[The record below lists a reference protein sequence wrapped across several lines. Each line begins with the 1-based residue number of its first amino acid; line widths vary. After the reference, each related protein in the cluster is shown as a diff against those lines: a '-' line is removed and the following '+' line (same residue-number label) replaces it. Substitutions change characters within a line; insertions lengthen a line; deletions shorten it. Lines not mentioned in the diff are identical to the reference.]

1 MPISAAEMTAKS
13 KKKKE
18 IVQQIEQE
26 MPEASDE
33 EKKAEI
39 AKRLEKAM
47 ENYTPRTK
55 ENPSMATGRT
65 RSRLEIRMGYEQK
78 PCNPAQVLSEE
89 IVPYVGHKTPTPYR
103 LEPTI
108 EYPDDMSV
116 ESDQILDSADDPD
129 YQLGGKKFQ
138 GVLWDNVWHY
148 QSRYNETE
156 ESCVPPPSK
165 EMQLWRAYRN
175 IYEEK
180 ARKNEHK
187 LREKITSLEQ
197 QLVQLHDKYLPSAWS
212 CADPYVEKIEEQ
224 NTIIDELKKENDQ
237 LQKQV
242 KEQDTRIYHLEKNAP
257 QQFKNVEFDASRTLA
272 IAPMEAESSHHE

>member
-55 ENPSMATGRT
+55 ENQPSMETGRT

-89 IVPYVGHKTPTPYR
+89 IVPYVGHKTSVPYR

-116 ESDQILDSADDPD
+116 ESDQKEILDSVADDPE
-129 YQLGGKKFQ
+129 YQQ
-138 GVLWDNVWHY
+138 
-148 QSRYNETE
+148 
-156 ESCVPPPSK
+156 
-165 EMQLWRAYRN
+165 EMQLWRAYRDA
-175 IYEEK
+175 YEEK
-180 ARKNEHK
+180 ARKNENK
-187 LREKITSLEQ
+187 LRKRITSLEQ
-197 QLVQLHDKYLPSAWS
+197 QLVQLQDKYLPSTWS
-212 CADPYVEKIEEQ
+212 CEDPYVAKIEEQ
-224 NTIIDELKKENDQ
+224 NKLIDEQNKLIYELKTEIGQ
-237 LQKQV
+237 LHKQI
-242 KEQDTRIYHLEKNAP
+242 KEQERTIYHLDKNALL
-257 QQFKNVEFDASRTLA
+257 QLKNVEFDPSRTLT
-272 IAPMEAESSHHE
+272 IELMEAESRHHW

>member
-1 MPISAAEMTAKS
+1 MPAEATQKSRIKAKV
-13 KKKKE
+13 KE
-18 IVQQIEQE
+18 EIEKT
-26 MPEASDE
+26 MPDATPE
-33 EKKAEI
+33 EKEAYMIRRFKEEWD
-39 AKRLEKAM
+39 K
-47 ENYTPRTK
+47 YTPGRPGRHASSSDQM
-55 ENPSMATGRT
+55 EPGRT

-78 PCNPAQVLSEE
+78 PCNPVLSEE

-224 NTIIDELKKENDQ
+224 NTIIDELKKEIDQ

>member
-55 ENPSMATGRT
+55 ENPSMETGRT

-89 IVPYVGHKTPTPYR
+89 IVPYVGPKTSVPYR

-116 ESDQILDSADDPD
+116 QSDQTEISDSVADDSE
-129 YQLGGKKFQ
+129 YQPGGKKFQ
-138 GVLWDNVWHY
+138 GVLWDY
-148 QSRYNETE
+148 ESKYNETE

-165 EMQLWRAYRN
+165 EMQLWQAYRN
-175 IYEEK
+175 VYEEK

-187 LREKITSLEQ
+187 LREKITSLER

-212 CADPYVEKIEEQ
+212 SADPYVEKIEEQ
-224 NTIIDELKKENDQ
+224 NKIIDELKKEVDQ
-237 LQKQV
+237 LQKQI

-257 QQFKNVEFDASRTLA
+257 LQLTNVEFDPSRTLA
-272 IAPMEAESSHHE
+272 IEPMQAEPNHHE

>member
-55 ENPSMATGRT
+55 ENPSTGRT

-89 IVPYVGHKTPTPYR
+89 IVPYVAHKTSVPYR

-129 YQLGGKKFQ
+129 QPGGKKLQ

-148 QSRYNETE
+148 ESRYKETA
-156 ESCVPPPSK
+156 CVPQPSK
-165 EMQLWRAYRN
+165 EMQLWQAYRN
-175 IYEEK
+175 AYEEK
-180 ARKNEHK
+180 ARKNEYK
-187 LREKITSLEQ
+187 LQKRITSLEQ
-197 QLVQLHDKYLPSAWS
+197 QLVQLQDKYLPSVWS
-212 CADPYVEKIEEQ
+212 CADPYIEKIEEQ
-224 NTIIDELKKENDQ
+224 NKIIDELKKEIDRLHKLMGLQ
-237 LQKQV
+237 L
-242 KEQDTRIYHLEKNAP
+242 
-257 QQFKNVEFDASRTLA
+257 KNVEFDPPRMLA
-272 IAPMEAESSHHE
+272 IEPMQAEPNHHE